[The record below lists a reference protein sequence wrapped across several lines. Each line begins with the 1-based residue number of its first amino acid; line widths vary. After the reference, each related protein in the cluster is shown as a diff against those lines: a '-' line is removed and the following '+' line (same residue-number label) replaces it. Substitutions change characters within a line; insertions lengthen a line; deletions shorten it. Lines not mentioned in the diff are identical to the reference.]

1 MNEQNFSEL
10 FEQDRRQRDIREGGD
25 LPVKVLDINENFVIV
40 GGGLKSESNIAREEF
55 TNDNG
60 ELEVDIGDFVDV
72 EVELLEDGT
81 GKTILSRQ
89 NFRRKHVWKRIDDAV
104 ANDGTV
110 EGRILSRVRGGY
122 SVNVLPGGVSAF
134 LPASLA
140 SVFPVADPSSL
151 IGEVKTF
158 KPIKIN
164 RRRNSVVLNRRA
176 VEEKEGAIGAD
187 IVEGAR
193 IKGIVRTVTE
203 YGAFVEVSPGL
214 HGLLHITDLAW
225 RHVTDVNETVQPGQE
240 IEVKILRIDTEKG
253 RISLGMKQLTPDPW
267 EDLARAHP
275 IGSRTFGTV
284 TEVKEYG
291 AFVDIGNGVQGLV
304 HSSQMAWTRKSVTPA
319 NSVSIGDEVEVMV
332 LDIDPERRR
341 ISLSIKQCAPNP
353 WKDFETAYRKGDRV
367 KGVITAVNEYGLFVQ
382 LPGGEI
388 DGMVRMSDLSYD
400 EPAAEAVKKY
410 KPGQEIETV
419 LLGVEVERERVA
431 LGVKQMDDGA
441 MEDFA
446 ANNPEGAR
454 VTGTVVQVV
463 EKGAVVR
470 LMPSVQGFLPA
481 GEIAEERV
489 EKVSD
494 YVSVGDEREF
504 MLLEIDPTKRRL
516 ILSLKNREGRE
527 KRGARGEKTA
537 AARAAA
543 AATAAPRKP
552 RAPRGVGATL
562 GAVLQSA
569 LKRAQPSGEGAG
581 DEGAGESESAAK
593 TEGKAET
600 KSKAAKGEV
609 AESEDESA
617 GGKSTEA
624 KSTEAKAAESESAEA
639 KSAESESESE
649 SVEGDADEGKKTA
662 RKRAAKK
669 PAAKKKAA
677 GKDSDDS
684 ESESESASGG
694 ESDSESEA
702 EAGSDKS

>member
-581 DEGAGESESAAK
+581 DEGAGETESAAK

-600 KSKAAKGEV
+600 KSA
-609 AESEDESA
+609 
-617 GGKSTEA
+617 EA
-624 KSTEAKAAESESAEA
+624 KSAEA

-649 SVEGDADEGKKTA
+649 SESEAVEGDADGGKKTA

-684 ESESESASGG
+684 ESESALASGG
-694 ESDSESEA
+694 ESESESEA
-702 EAGSDKS
+702 EAESDKA